1 MLQQKN
7 NNRIYFYI
15 FSFIFLTKIINL
27 NFLNK
32 IKQKFLIK
40 NININTREIEIK
52 NKIFNKTNYLIKKN
66 IFFLNSKKLKSNLND
81 LNFLEDV
88 KIRKDY
94 PSTITISAKQTE
106 LLAITFVNQKKFYLG
121 QNGEL
126 IDFSQFKNIQKLP
139 IIFGKFSVSDYL
151 DLKKELNEQN
161 IHSNII
167 LKYYFHKNKRW
178 DLYLKENIIIQLP
191 NKNLKGAINIFK
203 KFKKFNNIK
212 PNTIIDLRIPN
223 RLVLNNV

>member
-15 FSFIFLTKIINL
+15 FSFIFLTTIINL

-52 NKIFNKTNYLIKKN
+52 NKIFNKTNNLIKEN

-223 RLVLNNV
+223 RLVLSNV

>member
-15 FSFIFLTKIINL
+15 FSFIFLTTIINL

-52 NKIFNKTNYLIKKN
+52 NKIFNKTNYLIKEN

-139 IIFGKFSVSDYL
+139 TIFGKFSVSDYL

>member
-15 FSFIFLTKIINL
+15 FSFVFLTTIINL

-52 NKIFNKTNYLIKKN
+52 NKIFNKTNYLIKEN

-106 LLAITFVNQKKFYLG
+106 LLAITFVNQKNFKR
-121 QNGEL
+121 EL
-126 IDFSQFKNIQKLP
+126 ISLSLTQ
-139 IIFGKFSVSDYL
+139 
-151 DLKKELNEQN
+151 
-161 IHSNII
+161 
-167 LKYYFHKNKRW
+167 
-178 DLYLKENIIIQLP
+178 LYL
-191 NKNLKGAINIFK
+191 
-203 KFKKFNNIK
+203 
-212 PNTIIDLRIPN
+212 
-223 RLVLNNV
+223 

>member
-15 FSFIFLTKIINL
+15 FSFIFLTTIINL

-52 NKIFNKTNYLIKKN
+52 NKIFNKTNYLIKEN

-139 IIFGKFSVSDYL
+139 IIFAVSDYL

>member
-15 FSFIFLTKIINL
+15 FSFIFLTTIINL

-52 NKIFNKTNYLIKKN
+52 NKIFNKTNYLIKEN

-94 PSTITISAKQTE
+94 PSTIT
-106 LLAITFVNQKKFYLG
+106 NY
-121 QNGEL
+121 
-126 IDFSQFKNIQKLP
+126 D
-139 IIFGKFSVSDYL
+139 
-151 DLKKELNEQN
+151 
-161 IHSNII
+161 
-167 LKYYFHKNKRW
+167 
-178 DLYLKENIIIQLP
+178 
-191 NKNLKGAINIFK
+191 
-203 KFKKFNNIK
+203 
-212 PNTIIDLRIPN
+212 
-223 RLVLNNV
+223 